1 MELAAL
7 LDDVLGVAGKPGRH
21 PLGALE
27 ERQRRLAGAANRPAP
42 NETARVDEAHVL
54 EAPARPMPTV
64 AANGAWPPRATS
76 LSSCSSSV
84 RTTMRRSPR
93 SRSSNAVPSRW
104 ACSP

>member
-54 EAPARPMPTV
+54 EDPARCHDAGRHRGQRGHARQALGDGAQAEGV
-64 AANGAWPPRATS
+64 NAAV
-76 LSSCSSSV
+76 LSW
-84 RTTMRRSPR
+84 R
-93 SRSSNAVPSRW
+93 
-104 ACSP
+104 